1 MSRWQFRDEDAA
13 HAALLQAGA
22 IEDLETRLRDGF
34 KALPEGDT
42 ICRIALALRPEH
54 VVVSGWEAMNTQIA
68 ALSRQSPITAVGV
81 DLSCHGDGEDANGW
95 RIQTLETSYYAD
107 TRSFAFST
115 ATPEAV
121 REACDESTS
130 PWSGDFV
137 DIDEALTVT
146 GVSELYHTLVHREAE
161 LSHPVDADTERA
173 IFLGG
178 WLRHLRVHQALAR
191 GLAEH
196 GLARPIPL
204 IVGAHDLTPYV
215 TVPYWPGR
223 VADYELAADRALSD
237 KAARNKAH
245 YAKITEDAIT
255 EWRERRETV
264 LGWPRHVNPKQR
276 ANHIDFAK
284 AHENVQRM
292 DFPDL
297 QGLPYS
303 FEGSEADFAYLTALF
318 RHLRHPE
325 EPRPT
330 PPPRTWRTILFGR

>member
-1 MSRWQFRDEDAA
+1 MNRWHFRDED
-13 HAALLQAGA
+13 HAFVALLQARA
-22 IEDLETRLRDGF
+22 CQDLEDRLRVGF
-34 KALPEGDT
+34 EALPEDEAIRRLG
-42 ICRIALALRPEH
+42 LALRPEH

-107 TRSFAFST
+107 TRGFTFST
-115 ATPEAV
+115 ATPEAL
-121 REACDESTS
+121 REACDESTP

-137 DIDEALTVT
+137 EIDEPLTVA
-146 GVSELYHTLVHREAE
+146 GVSELYHTLIHREAE
-161 LSHPVDADTERA
+161 LSHPVDRTVERA

-204 IVGAHDLTPYV
+204 IVGAHDLAPYV
-215 TVPYWPGR
+215 TVPYWPTR
-223 VADYELAADRALSD
+223 VRDYELEADRHLSD
-237 KAARNKAH
+237 KAARNLAH
-245 YAKITEDAIT
+245 YAQITADTIA
-255 EWRERRETV
+255 EWRNRREV
-264 LGWPRHVNPKQR
+264 VRGWPRHVNPRQR
-276 ANHIDFAK
+276 TNHVAFAK
-284 AHENVQRM
+284 AHEDVQRM

-297 QGLPYS
+297 KGLPYS
-303 FEGSEADFAYLTALF
+303 YEGSEADFAYLAGLY

-325 EPRPT
+325 EPRPE

>member
-1 MSRWQFRDEDAA
+1 MSRWQFRDEDVAF
-13 HAALLQAGA
+13 AALLQAGA
-22 IEDLETRLRDGF
+22 TDDLESRLHAGF
-34 KALPEGDT
+34 ETLPEDDT
-42 ICRIALALRPEH
+42 IRRIALALRPEQ
-54 VVVSGWEAMNTQIA
+54 VVVSGWETMNTQIA

-81 DLSCHGDGEDANGW
+81 DLSCHGDGEDAQGW

-121 REACDESTS
+121 RAACDESTP

-137 DIDEALTVT
+137 DIDEVLTVA
-146 GVSELYHTLVHREAE
+146 GVSELYHTLIHREAD
-161 LSHPVDADTERA
+161 LSHPVDPAAERA

-237 KAARNKAH
+237 KAARNRAH
-245 YAKITEDAIT
+245 YAKITADTIA
-255 EWRERRETV
+255 EWRERREAV
-264 LGWPRHVNPKQR
+264 RGWPRHVNPRQR
-276 ANHIDFAK
+276 ANHVAFAK
-284 AHENVQRM
+284 AHEDVQRM

-297 QGLPYS
+297 KGLPYS
-303 FEGSEADFAYLTALF
+303 YEGSEADFAYLTGLY

-325 EPRPT
+325 EPRPA
-330 PPPRTWRTILFGR
+330 PPPRTWRSVLFGR